1 MGSALSLKNNRLKL
15 FYRNFAQLF
24 PVLEL
29 SKKECVQYFKSL
41 LVMEKVL
48 NLRSKKKVWGL
59 LIAIYKRYEMLGDI
73 FTMLSINP

>member
-1 MGSALSLKNNRLKL
+1 
-15 FYRNFAQLF
+15 
-24 PVLEL
+24 
-29 SKKECVQYFKSL
+29 
-41 LVMEKVL
+41 MEKVL